1 MKMQSKV
8 DPYTFYTVTSS
19 YVRICRHGDK
29 LTMSYMQIPEQ
40 AKRFRPEIQE
50 ELMAIF
56 EERHPIVSCPNCGKQ
71 FRKES
76 SRKYC
81 SQECYTAAARKR
93 KKETEKIPRGRE
105 CKWCGKNFVS
115 LKYNQFCNNSCRNK
129 YESTKKKKKELVET
143 KTPWESHLN
152 EKMQQA
158 AALGINY
165 AELQKQETLRQV
177 GRVVI

>member
-8 DPYTFYTVTSS
+8 DPYTFYTVTSG

-29 LTMSYMQIPEQ
+29 LTMPYMQIPEQ

-81 SQECYTAAARKR
+81 CQECYTAAARKR
-93 KKETEKIPRGRE
+93 RKETEKIPRE
-105 CKWCGKNFVS
+105 SKCKWCGKTFVS
-115 LKYNQFCNNSCRNK
+115 VNYNQFCSYSCKNK
-129 YESTKKKKKELVET
+129 YEATKRQERVET
-143 KTPWESHLN
+143 KEPRESHLN
-152 EKMQQA
+152 EKLQQA